1 MMCVPDVRRRR
12 TDQCVT
18 ERTSNVH
25 LRLLPPYY
33 VNLNNIWIKSENR
46 AMYSRKYIVIN
57 INTIKRI
64 THLTGIL
71 VQTPVTVN
79 ILTVHVRD
87 IRHGC

>member
-46 AMYSRKYIVIN
+46 AMYSRK
-57 INTIKRI
+57 
-64 THLTGIL
+64 
-71 VQTPVTVN
+71 
-79 ILTVHVRD
+79 
-87 IRHGC
+87 